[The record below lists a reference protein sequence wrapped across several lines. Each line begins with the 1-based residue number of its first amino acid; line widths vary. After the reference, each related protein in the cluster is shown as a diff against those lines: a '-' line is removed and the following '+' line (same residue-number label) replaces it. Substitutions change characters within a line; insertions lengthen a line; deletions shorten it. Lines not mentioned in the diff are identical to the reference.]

1 MLSSYAPMIS
11 VEKAYHQQLSFPKIT
26 SSVLEPASM
35 MAKCDPR
42 HGKHMACCL
51 MFRGDVIPKDIN
63 AGVATIQTQRTVQF
77 VDWRLPAFKCA
88 INYQAPMVVPG
99 GDLAKV
105 EIVVCMISNNTSVPW
120 FFSCIDHKFDLMYS
134 KKVFVHW
141 FVGEGMEEGEFS
153 EAREILQTLV
163 QLLLQNREV
172 VPTLP
177 TTEAIVNVLL
187 KTVASNSGCI
197 LITFK
202 NAYHFFITLSQ

>member
-1 MLSSYAPMIS
+1 MLSSYATVIS
-11 VEKAYHQQLSFPKIT
+11 VEKAYHQQLSVPKIT

-77 VDWRLPAFKCA
+77 ADW
-88 INYQAPMVVPG
+88 
-99 GDLAKV
+99 
-105 EIVVCMISNNTSVPW
+105 
-120 FFSCIDHKFDLMYS
+120 
-134 KKVFVHW
+134 VFVHW

-153 EAREILQTLV
+153 EAHEILQTLE
-163 QLLLQNREV
+163 QLLLQNREA

-202 NAYHFFITLSQ
+202 NAYHFFITLS

>member
-1 MLSSYAPMIS
+1 
-11 VEKAYHQQLSFPKIT
+11 
-26 SSVLEPASM
+26 

-42 HGKHMACCL
+42 HGKHMACFL
-51 MFRGDVIPKDIN
+51 MICGDVIPKDIN

-77 VDWRLPAFKCA
+77 ADWRLPGFKCA

-120 FFSCIDHKFDLMYS
+120 VFSRIDHKFDLMYS
-134 KKVFVHW
+134 KRVFVHW
-141 FVGEGMEEGEFS
+141 FVGEGMEEGQFS
-153 EAREILQTLV
+153 EAHEILQTLV
-163 QLLLQNREV
+163 QLLLQNREA
-172 VPTLP
+172 VPNLP

>member
-1 MLSSYAPMIS
+1 MLSSYATVIS
-11 VEKAYHQQLSFPKIT
+11 VEKAYHQQLSVPKIT

-63 AGVATIQTQRTVQF
+63 AGVATIQTQRTA
-77 VDWRLPAFKCA
+77 PAWFKCT

-105 EIVVCMISNNTSVPW
+105 QIVVCMISNNTSVPW
-120 FFSCIDHKFDLMYS
+120 VFSRIDHKFDLMYS
-134 KKVFVHW
+134 KRVFVHW

-153 EAREILQTLV
+153 EAHEILQTLE
-163 QLLLQNREV
+163 QLLLQNREA

-202 NAYHFFITLSQ
+202 NAYHFFITLS